1 MPTSD
6 IPDIIHLNRLNDV
19 FFKALLGSEE
29 RKTLTLN
36 FINAILNR
44 EGSNAFTSVTFSDK
58 EIVPPQIDGKRS
70 FLDVLVEMG
79 DGTRVHVEV
88 QVLLDEYMVNRSL
101 Y

>member
-1 MPTSD
+1 MSMQD
-6 IPDIIHLNRLNDV
+6 IPDITHLNRLNDV

-58 EIVPPQIDGKRS
+58 EIVPPRIDGKLS
-70 FLDVLVEMG
+70 FRNAFHRTQENPYQRHQKAETV
-79 DGTRVHVEV
+79 GTVDCIF
-88 QVLLDEYMVNRSL
+88 LT
-101 Y
+101 

>member
-44 EGSNAFTSVTFSDK
+44 EGSNAFTS
-58 EIVPPQIDGKRS
+58 
-70 FLDVLVEMG
+70 
-79 DGTRVHVEV
+79 GT
-88 QVLLDEYMVNRSL
+88 
-101 Y
+101 